1 MHPTSSWLSCLFR
14 LALQLS
20 VVLSSAASG
29 AQANDVDI
37 GQTIQGVASGRIVLT
52 QSAHESFWRALR
64 TGRPMPDQEI
74 RRMLSGSLEANLD
87 FQQAVWTSAQ
97 ESRDAGRVVKTPV
110 LQDHEANYLFRA
122 KSLIPLTPG
131 SEEYQR
137 AVHVLEGRFQSM
149 LADADRVLHAA
160 ATHGSYELSSGAR
173 AEANEATI
181 QIELAGI
188 ERTRTRINQ
197 LLNPV
202 WKARAQ

>member
-64 TGRPMPDQEI
+64 TGRPIPDQEI

-122 KSLIPLTPG
+122 KSLIPLKPG

-160 ATHGSYELSSGAR
+160 ATHSSYELSSGAR

-202 WKARAQ
+202 WKAQAQ